1 MSGTAPTPLVD
12 KPGLAQRAAQ
22 MLSTPHTMLP
32 LTAAEAACVVEHM
45 LLVHYPPRATVLREG
60 DGLRSNFLL
69 LLLDG
74 DVSVDTLGGTPG
86 VHGTSGNG
94 GDPLVPIAVLGP
106 GSIIGE
112 MALLDGA
119 PRSATC
125 VALSPVQAAGLP
137 RQGLEQLIADHPQV
151 AVKLMIGLAARI
163 ADRLRAM
170 ADHLRL
176 YGQLHVAQQAEIAR
190 LRGAA
195 AG

>member
-1 MSGTAPTPLVD
+1 MSAATPTPLVD

-22 MLSTPHTMLP
+22 LLSTPHTMLP

-86 VHGTSGNG
+86 DG

-125 VALSPVQAAGLP
+125 IALSPVQAAGLP
-137 RQGLEQLIADHPQV
+137 RQGLEQLIAENPEV

-163 ADRLRAM
+163 AERLRAM

-176 YGQLHVAQQAEIAR
+176 YGQLHAAQQAEIAR
-190 LRGAA
+190 LRGVA

>member
-1 MSGTAPTPLVD
+1 MSGATPTPLVD

-74 DVSVDTLGGTPG
+74 DVSVDTLGGTSGPS
-86 VHGTSGNG
+86 GTG

-137 RQGLEQLIADHPQV
+137 RQGLEQLIAEHPQV

-163 ADRLRAM
+163 AERLRAM

-176 YGQLHVAQQAEIAR
+176 YGQLHAAQQAEIAR